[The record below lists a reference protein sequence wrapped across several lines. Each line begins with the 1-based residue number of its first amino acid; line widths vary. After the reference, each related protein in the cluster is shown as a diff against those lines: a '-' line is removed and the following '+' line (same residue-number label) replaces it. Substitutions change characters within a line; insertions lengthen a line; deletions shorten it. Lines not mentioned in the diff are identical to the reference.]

1 MRRLRVERE
10 GEQADEGIEA
20 HALRLSLCAQR
31 SNPASKW
38 LSFPVRTPKSY
49 RNAPNSQMR
58 LSHLADY
65 AVVLMTAAARRP
77 AAARLSATELAC
89 ETGVPLPT
97 AQKLM
102 GQLAACGLLRSVRG
116 AGGGFSLAKG
126 ASQIS
131 LADIVEAVEGPIA
144 MTVCSGHEGP
154 SDCALDAHCR
164 VKPHMGVV
172 GNAVRGA
179 LGAVSLEALSGP
191 ASAARGLA
199 R

>member
-1 MRRLRVERE
+1 
-10 GEQADEGIEA
+10 
-20 HALRLSLCAQR
+20 
-31 SNPASKW
+31 
-38 LSFPVRTPKSY
+38 
-49 RNAPNSQMR
+49 MR

-65 AVVLMTAAARRP
+65 AVVLMTAAARYP
-77 AAARLSATELAC
+77 AGARLSATELSGD
-89 ETGVPLPT
+89 TGVPLPT

-102 GQLAACGLLRSVRG
+102 GQLAGCGLLTSARG
-116 AGGGFSLAKG
+116 ASGGFALARPAG
-126 ASQIS
+126 EIS

-144 MTVCSGHEGP
+144 MTVCSGNEGP

-179 LGAVSLEALSGP
+179 LGAVSLTE
-191 ASAARGLA
+191 LA

>member
-1 MRRLRVERE
+1 
-10 GEQADEGIEA
+10 
-20 HALRLSLCAQR
+20 
-31 SNPASKW
+31 
-38 LSFPVRTPKSY
+38 
-49 RNAPNSQMR
+49 MR

-65 AVVLMTAAARRP
+65 AVVLMTAAARRD
-77 AAARLSATELAC
+77 AGERLSATELSA

-102 GQLAACGLLRSVRG
+102 GQLANSGLLNSARG
-116 AGGGFSLAKG
+116 AAGGFSLSRPATE
-126 ASQIS
+126 IS

-144 MTVCSGHEGP
+144 MTVCSEGR

-179 LGAVSLEALSGP
+179 LGAVSLVE
-191 ASAARGLA
+191 LA

>member
-1 MRRLRVERE
+1 
-10 GEQADEGIEA
+10 
-20 HALRLSLCAQR
+20 
-31 SNPASKW
+31 
-38 LSFPVRTPKSY
+38 
-49 RNAPNSQMR
+49 MR

-77 AAARLSATELAC
+77 AGARLSATELSA

-102 GQLAACGLLRSVRG
+102 GQLAGCGLLSSMRG
-116 AGGGFSLAKG
+116 VGGGFTLAKS
-126 ASQIS
+126 AQEIS

-144 MTVCSGHEGP
+144 LTMCSDSANHE
-154 SDCALDAHCR
+154 CILDAHCR

-179 LGAVSLEALSGP
+179 LGAVMLTE
-191 ASAARGLA
+191 LA

>member
-1 MRRLRVERE
+1 
-10 GEQADEGIEA
+10 
-20 HALRLSLCAQR
+20 
-31 SNPASKW
+31 
-38 LSFPVRTPKSY
+38 
-49 RNAPNSQMR
+49 MR

-77 AAARLSATELAC
+77 AGLRLSATELAQ

-102 GQLAACGLLRSVRG
+102 GQLAGSGLLTSVRG
-116 AGGGFSLAKG
+116 ASGGFTLSRPA
-126 ASQIS
+126 AEIS
-131 LADIVEAVEGPIA
+131 LADIVEAVEGPIV
-144 MTVCSGHEGP
+144 MTQCSGAEGP

-179 LGAVSLEALSGP
+179 LGAVSLTE
-191 ASAARGLA
+191 LA
-199 R
+199 Q